1 MGHKLLQKMGWQQG
15 NCNLSKRA
23 RSHSICRTL
32 ILLPPIS
39 SASPPPYTHTQVE
52 AESSIGADN
61 VGHKLLQ
68 KMGWQQGKGIGAK
81 ESGITAPVGP
91 GAGAAAAGQNLGLG
105 AEAHGAVKEDDDPF
119 EQYRKRMMLG
129 YKYVC

>member
-1 MGHKLLQKMGWQQG
+1 
-15 NCNLSKRA
+15 
-23 RSHSICRTL
+23 
-32 ILLPPIS
+32 
-39 SASPPPYTHTQVE
+39 
-52 AESSIGADN
+52 

-68 KMGWQQGKGIGAK
+68 KMGWQKGKGIGAK

-105 AEAHGAVKEDDDPF
+105 AEAHGTVKEDDDPF

-129 YKYVC
+129 YKYVLEFGGGGWGGEGGARGVVWCTCNGMCWNLGGGLGRGGRSEGGGVVYV